1 MSIRVLVNGAS
12 GRMGKT
18 AVMAIRQ
25 DSALELVGETNSTD
39 DLKQAIRANRA
50 NVVVDFTN
58 ASVVF
63 ENSKMIIETNAHPII
78 GTSGL
83 LPHQIKELQE
93 ICAKKQLGGI
103 IAANFCIS
111 ALLMMRFAEQ
121 AAKYFSE
128 VEIIETHHEKKLDA
142 PSGTAIKTAEMIAD
156 ARKTNPQPK
165 KVHETLAG
173 ARGAC
178 KDQIPIHSLR
188 LPGFLAKQDVIFGHL
203 GGNLVITHE
212 TIDRQAFMPG
222 VLLACKKVVGLKKL
236 IYGLES
242 LLI

>member
-12 GRMGKT
+12 GRMGKN
-18 AVMAIRQ
+18 AIIAILQ
-25 DSALELVGETNSTD
+25 DSTFELAGKTDSTD
-39 DLKQAIRANRA
+39 DLKKAIQTNHVD
-50 NVVVDFTN
+50 VVVDFTN

-63 ENSKMIIETNAHPII
+63 ENSKKIIAQGAHPVI

-83 LPHQIKELQE
+83 LPDQIKELQE
-93 ICAKKQLGGI
+93 ICTKKQLGGI
-103 IAANFCIS
+103 IAPNFCIS
-111 ALLMMRFAEQ
+111 ALLMMQFSAQ

-142 PSGTAIKTAEMIAD
+142 PSSTAIKTAEMIAH

-165 KVHETLAG
+165 EIHETLTG

-188 LPGFLAKQDVIFGHL
+188 LPGFLAKQAVIFGHL

-212 TIDRQAFMPG
+212 TIDRKAFMPG

-242 LLI
+242 II